1 MEEFISIAGSLAI
14 LLIMAIAGWVAYMLI
29 FRKRPGKTIKE
40 QQRIG
45 LKICPLCGSPMK
57 SLINTPHV
65 IHCIKP
71 GCPNY
76 LDDAH

>member
-14 LLIMAIAGWVAYMLI
+14 LLIVAIAGWAVCMLI

-76 LDDAH
+76 LDDAD